1 MAIISL
7 SLNDTLI
14 QELDALQDA
23 LGFSGRSEIVR
34 TAVRDFITTQK
45 KQDDITGV
53 IEGVVLIIY
62 LEKNGSAVSEI
73 WHSYKKGIKSQIHNC
88 LENEKCL
95 QILIIESDAKIIHQL
110 MQDLKSSPKVDF
122 AQLFIS

>member
-1 MAIISL
+1 MSIISL

-14 QELDALQDA
+14 QELDALQEE

-34 TAVRDFITTQK
+34 TAVRDFISTQK
-45 KQDDITGV
+45 KQAEIEGV
-53 IEGVVLIIY
+53 IEGVVLMIY
-62 LEKNGSAVSEI
+62 PEKHGSAISEI

-95 QILIIESDAKIIHQL
+95 QILIIEADAKVIKQL
-110 MQDLKSSPKVDF
+110 MQELKSSPKVEF